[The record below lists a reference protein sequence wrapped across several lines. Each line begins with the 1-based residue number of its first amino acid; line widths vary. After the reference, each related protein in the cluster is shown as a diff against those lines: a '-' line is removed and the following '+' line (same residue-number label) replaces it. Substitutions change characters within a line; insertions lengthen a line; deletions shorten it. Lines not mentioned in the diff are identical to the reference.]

1 MKTITFHNLELS
13 FTDRGRLC
21 CLSQNGNRITANGRN
36 DPYFTVVADG
46 REYSDA
52 EGLVFSHLE
61 EGDGLLALTYTAEGF
76 EATVRAERKA
86 FGLCLYAV
94 LRALPGSGPREV
106 QNVTFSLPAVC
117 YDGLE
122 SDRFHAPGQGA
133 CYEVT
138 SENIIFSPEA
148 RTGDMRGFVTQEDMY
163 STTPDKGAGLL
174 AVERADGS
182 ACLGM
187 TSYCDRE
194 NFFPM
199 TRVENGGITLLQRD
213 MLVFDLARFPEM
225 ETGRVYLLAGTYREV
240 LEGYQALLA
249 GAAQVKVP
257 EAPAW
262 LQKGAILEVS
272 MAQLGDFDSAIGQ
285 LDRICAIGV
294 RTIYLMP
301 CLCYEDPSVYC
312 TVDYFRIDPRFGGED
327 AFRRFVT
334 ALHQKG
340 MRILMDL
347 VPQGT
352 SAGNALVRE
361 HPDWYEKTPEGE
373 MFASHGWD
381 DTRSLDWANPEVQ
394 AFFASVAAFYVKHF
408 DVDGYRV
415 DAPHWKE
422 PNRDPQLP
430 WHASY
435 TCFGGMRLTE
445 KVLESITA
453 IKPDAALLNEVWGAI
468 FQHTTHTV
476 CEYNIHWALYNAA
489 LMVWNGSQLQR
500 WCAEYR
506 YTQPANAPKVV
517 FLETH
522 DTRLLTPPAQRLRG
536 SAVTEAL
543 MDLAVFWGCQ
553 PMIWYDELERR
564 EGYYTGLLALREE
577 LGSALE
583 GWADVEAVTADQA
596 NVFAA
601 ARRGERRL
609 LLLENLGSYP
619 ARTHLRGAAAFFGLD
634 PQKAYRTR
642 FFRCAG
648 NVGVSFPARDFTFAG
663 GDLENQEFLL
673 EACRSYWVEL
683 EEL

>member
-1 MKTITFHNLELS
+1 MKTLANNHLELS

-21 CLSQNGNRITANGRN
+21 CISQNGESVTGLRQGE
-36 DPYFTVVADG
+36 PFLFLLADG
-46 REYSDA
+46 KEYSDA
-52 EGLVFSHLE
+52 DSLSFREWSE
-61 EGDGLLALTYTAEGF
+61 EGDSLAAVYEADGFTVTLHAE
-76 EATVRAERKA
+76 KA
-86 FGLCLYAV
+86 AGGLCLYAGIE
-94 LRALPGSGPREV
+94 ALPGAPRREV
-106 QNVTFSLPAVC
+106 QHVEFRLPAVR
-117 YDGLE
+117 YDGPG
-122 SDRFHAPGQGA
+122 SDLFHAPGQGA
-133 CYEVT
+133 CYELT
-138 SENIIFSPEA
+138 SENITFAPDA
-148 RTGDMRGFVTQEDMY
+148 RTGDMRDFVTQEDMY

-174 AVERADGS
+174 AVERADRS
-182 ACLGM
+182 ACLGF
-187 TSYCDRE
+187 TSWCDRE

-199 TRVENGGITLLQRD
+199 TRVSDNGITLIQRD
-213 MLVFDLARFPEM
+213 MLVFDLSRFPRM
-225 ETGRVYLLAGTYREV
+225 ESGRVYLFAGSYREV
-240 LEGYQALLA
+240 LESYRALLHTVA
-249 GAAQVKVP
+249 NVHVP
-257 EAPAW
+257 ETPGW
-262 LQKGAILEVS
+262 LRRGAILEVS
-272 MAQLGDFDSAIGQ
+272 MAQLGDFDRAVGQ
-285 LDRICAIGV
+285 LDWLHGIGV

-301 CLCYEDPSVYC
+301 CFCYEDPSVYC
-312 TVDYFRIDPRFGGED
+312 TIDYYRIDPRFGGEE
-327 AFRRFVT
+327 AFHRFVA
-334 ALHQKG
+334 ALHERG

-352 SAGNALVRE
+352 SATNALVRE
-361 HPDWYEKTPEGE
+361 HPDWYEKTPEGK
-373 MFASHGWD
+373 MFGSHGWD
-381 DTRSLDWANPEVQ
+381 DTCSLDWANPEVQ
-394 AFFASVAAFYVKHF
+394 AFFASVASFYVKHF

-430 WHASY
+430 WHASW

-445 KVLESITA
+445 KVLESIRA

-489 LMVWNGSQLQR
+489 LRVWNGSQLQQ
-500 WCAEYR
+500 WFSEYR
-506 YTQPANAPKVV
+506 YTQPEGAPKVV

-564 EGYYTGLLALREE
+564 ESYYTGLLALREE
-577 LGSALE
+577 LGDALS
-583 GWADVEAVTADQA
+583 GWADTEAVTTDQA

-619 ARTHLRGAAAFFGLD
+619 ARTHLRGASAFFGLD
-634 PQKAYRTR
+634 PQKAYRAR